1 MLSILLPNVPTRWAQ
16 MEDAAMSANDGEQ
29 MAWRFLPERFRQSES
44 GGSYRRD
51 GARAAGERRFQK
63 GLTQENDMSSKLC
76 LGNAANRALKEAVH
90 VAWALNGACG
100 LQCRCA
106 GSRAC
111 RANATLCNHTA
122 RPLPEYQE
130 AQP

>member
-1 MLSILLPNVPTRWAQ
+1 MLSILLPNVPTRWAP
-16 MEDAAMSANDGEQ
+16 MEDAVMSANDGEQ

-76 LGNAANRALKEAVH
+76 LGNTANRALKEAVH
-90 VAWALNGACG
+90 AAWALNGG
-100 LQCRCA
+100 LWFA
-106 GSRAC
+106 V
-111 RANATLCNHTA
+111 
-122 RPLPEYQE
+122 PLRWIPGLPCERHPMQSHGK
-130 AQP
+130 AAA